1 MTKGDFIDLLVNKAK
16 DHPYS
21 PCNDGTCLVSACCN
35 IIEQL
40 FKCQMVRD
48 FLNAFDHKNSGDITI
63 YYINE
68 YGLWRPFMSGSAK
81 THTTEHLFVRAME
94 HYIHD
99 EPLDFDKNVEYTKY
113 LENLPYYD
121 KL

>member
-1 MTKGDFIDLLVNKAK
+1 MANEYIENLVNKAK

-21 PCNDGTCLVSACCN
+21 PCNDRTCPVAACCN

-48 FLNAFDHKNSGDITI
+48 FLNAFDHKNSGYITI

-68 YGLWRPFMSGSAK
+68 YGVWRPFMSGSAK

-94 HYIHD
+94 HYIFD